1 MKGLSFHSKSPWI
14 LASLHSI
21 VRSHEV
27 IGMDQHVYITHAK
40 LPMALSLNVEGFV
53 TGEVLAST
61 PKKEWLSLHETTATF
76 LSATLLSRQSE
87 QIPSTIPPSTSRET
101 RSSSTL
107 SINTN
112 DNALVDK
119 KDVDHGKKKSD
130 NFATEKLKIGDKLE
144 DPVTIS
150 SKSVKQVIT
159 NATKSEA
166 PQVVKDVKK
175 AEKVYIDNSDL
186 DSNTNKS
193 IDIHLNIR
201 LPRGISV
208 QEKFE
213 PTSTLKMVKNYID
226 EKQESSIGHY
236 DLAIPYPH
244 NVFIDQVPHLKST
257 SHYKPQSV
265 IPNHYTSVSTV
276 ATSAPDG
283 EGYFSLRRKVLS
295 YVNPLP
301 YLRGNNSAYCYV
313 FLGSNLG
320 SFLGSRRSYVVTVNQ
335 INNQSSSRF

>member
-40 LPMALSLNVEGFV
+40 LPMALSLNEGFV

-61 PKKEWLSLHETTATF
+61 PKKEWLSLHVQETTATF

-150 SKSVKQVIT
+150 SKSVKQ
-159 NATKSEA
+159 A

-244 NVFIDQVPHLKST
+244 NVFIDQDLTKTLTKLSLLDRKALIIVPHLKST

-301 YLRGNNSAYCYV
+301 YLRGNNSV
-313 FLGSNLG
+313 
-320 SFLGSRRSYVVTVNQ
+320 
-335 INNQSSSRF
+335 